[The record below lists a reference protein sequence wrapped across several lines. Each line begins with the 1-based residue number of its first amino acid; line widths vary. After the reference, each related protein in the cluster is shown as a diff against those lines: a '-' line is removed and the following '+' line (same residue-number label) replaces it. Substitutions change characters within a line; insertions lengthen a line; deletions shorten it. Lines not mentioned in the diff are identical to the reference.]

1 MQRNAGSASIVSWQA
16 SIQFQTQLGT
26 AWRRHIAEI
35 AAYIPVASPSEHS
48 RHQGK
53 ETAAV
58 KSSQDPSGSEIMPC
72 TGSVDL

>member
-1 MQRNAGSASIVSWQA
+1 MQRNASSASNVSWQA

-48 RHQGK
+48 RRRGK

-58 KSSQDPSGSEIMPC
+58 KGSQDSSSSEMVPC
-72 TGSVDL
+72 TGALAV

>member
-1 MQRNAGSASIVSWQA
+1 MQRNASSASNVSWQA

-48 RHQGK
+48 RHQGVK
-53 ETAAV
+53 TAAV
-58 KSSQDPSGSEIMPC
+58 KSSQDSSCSEMVPC
-72 TGSVDL
+72 TGSVAL